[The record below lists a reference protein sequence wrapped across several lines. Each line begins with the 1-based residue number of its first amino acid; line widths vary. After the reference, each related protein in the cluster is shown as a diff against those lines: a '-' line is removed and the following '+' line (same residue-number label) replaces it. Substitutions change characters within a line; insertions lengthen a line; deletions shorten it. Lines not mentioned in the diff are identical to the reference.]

1 MKRILLNAI
10 CVTLLVIAGAGILL
24 WARSLVTSE
33 GLFVAHNFHRYA
45 LVSGDAAVIYTSGSY
60 QFETSQAKT
69 DFLDG
74 ASDALERQWRMQF
87 ATDVGGVAQPTDT
100 VLGFGLEQYTWDIMR
115 Q

>member
-1 MKRILLNAI
+1 QRQHVYGDAPRGVGGSRVKSWEQFGPALRYNGGETNSMKRILLNVI

-60 QFETSQAKT
+60 QFET
-69 DFLDG
+69 
-74 ASDALERQWRMQF
+74 
-87 ATDVGGVAQPTDT
+87 
-100 VLGFGLEQYTWDIMR
+100 
-115 Q
+115 